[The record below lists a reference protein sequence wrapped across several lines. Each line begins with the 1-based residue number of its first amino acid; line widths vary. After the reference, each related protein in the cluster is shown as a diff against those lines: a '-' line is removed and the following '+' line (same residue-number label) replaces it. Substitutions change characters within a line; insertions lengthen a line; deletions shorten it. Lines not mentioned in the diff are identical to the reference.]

1 MFLLIAIRSA
11 YVLSLVQFDLCLQA
25 YFYDD
30 GKRENAPLRDRVIIS
45 AIN

>member
-1 MFLLIAIRSA
+1 MFLLIVIRSA
-11 YVLSLVQFDLCLQA
+11 CVLSLVQFDLYLWA
-25 YFYDD
+25 YAYGD